1 MAINNFL
8 QWNPSAAN
16 QESDLTYLAD
26 SQRVG
31 GATDP
36 SIFDAALANKLFY
49 QLSTGMTA
57 LMQMMAYK
65 GFPVSD
71 ASLGT
76 LAAQLANILT
86 TADLR
91 GYAGLQTV
99 PYASSVVLNA
109 GQYLS
114 WQIALNGNM
123 MITVAGA
130 LPGDTLSIVFVND
143 SVGSHTVTWSAPF
156 ESAGTEQPSAIVSA
170 TSVLTF
176 KVRLDGSIYPQGP
189 VMTNSG
195 ALGGIVN
202 TSITN
207 GNIDSATITNGLMD
221 STPVGSHVPSS
232 GVFTYCTANTQL
244 QGPTVAATNNSTN
257 AATTAW
263 AKYGL
268 SMSLGA
274 NGYVGLPTW
283 LGGWMIQW
291 GVSSA
296 PDIGS
301 GPALGVSFNGVGFPT
316 QCFGVMAT
324 MNNNVGSNIRT
335 IQAVVTSRSAFNIGS
350 NGGGTTAFWFAVGN

>member
-1 MAINNFL
+1 MATNNFL
-8 QWNPSAAN
+8 QWNPTAAN
-16 QESDLTYLAD
+16 QESDSAYLAD
-26 SQRVG
+26 SQRAG
-31 GATDP
+31 GASDP

-114 WQIALNGNM
+114 WQVALSGDM
-123 MITVAGA
+123 TITVAGA
-130 LPGDTLSIVFVND
+130 LPGDTLTVILVND
-143 SVGSHTVTWSAPF
+143 GAGNHIVTWSAPF
-156 ESAGTEQPSAIVSA
+156 IGSNSPNSNPNASS
-170 TSVLTF
+170 LLMF
-176 KVRLDGSIYPQGP
+176 KVKLNGSICPLGP
-189 VMTNSG
+189 VMSG
-195 ALGGIVN
+195 VTVLN
-202 TSITN
+202 TSIQKC
-207 GNIDSATITNGLMD
+207 GIDDSPIGLMQPSGGAFTD
-221 STPVGSHVPSS
+221 VIAATCAVG
-232 GVFTYCTANTQL
+232 TTLTA
-244 QGPTVAATNNSTN
+244 PTVATTDNSTN

-268 SMSLGA
+268 SMSLVT

-283 LGGWMIQW
+283 LGGWMVQW
-291 GVSSA
+291 GSTGTLPDSSQQ
-296 PDIGS
+296 P
-301 GPALGVSFNGVGFPT
+301 VSFNGSGFPT
-316 QCFGVMAT
+316 QCFGVVAT
-324 MNNNVGSNIRT
+324 MNNNIGTSVRT
-335 IQAVVTSRSAFNIGS
+335 MQAIVTSRTGFNVQANGS
-350 NGGGTTAFWFAVGN
+350 SSTAFWFAVGN